1 MSAEP
6 IEPTAVF
13 APGAGSGGSPPPP
26 GAPPAAPPMPD
37 WWNQPQGPGP
47 QIVHVTVTET
57 HTHLIVETAEEEA
70 GEPEPGLFDGIN
82 PRIRWGFFNASAG
95 AVGYSVLSAAAAD
108 PLGGA
113 VYLAQ
118 ASADAVPLSVLV
130 LTGGSALAGW
140 QLGRFFR
147 GVGGLFGRLASP
159 VGALGA
165 AMWGQGTGPLLTA
178 LYAEVDPWPG
188 MVAPAVLAGGS
199 AVALWWLVDRRF
211 LTRPLLVR
219 WVARIPLATV
229 VLSAALYAPGAL
241 S

>member
-1 MSAEP
+1 M
-6 IEPTAVF
+6 
-13 APGAGSGGSPPPP
+13 
-26 GAPPAAPPMPD
+26 
-37 WWNQPQGPGP
+37 
-47 QIVHVTVTET
+47 TVTET
-57 HTHLIVETAEEEA
+57 HTHVTVEAVEEEA
-70 GEPEPGLFDGIN
+70 PEPEPGRFDGVN
-82 PRIRWGFFNASAG
+82 PRIRWGFFNATAG

-130 LTGGSALAGW
+130 LTGGAALAGW
-140 QLGRFFR
+140 HLGRFFR
-147 GVGGLFGRLASP
+147 GIGGLVGRLASP
-159 VGALGA
+159 VGALSA
-165 AMWGQGTGPLLTA
+165 AMWGQGTGPLLTD
-178 LYAEVDPWPG
+178 LYAEAAPWPG

-199 AVALWWLVDRRF
+199 VVALWWLVDRRF

-219 WVARIPLATV
+219 WAARIPLATV